1 MSRRTP
7 KYDEEF
13 KKSIVLSLHGNGKT
27 LSDLSREYGIS
38 VSAASKWVKNYAEV
52 KIDEDTIMTARQ
64 MKELQKRNAILE
76 EENLI

>member
-13 KKSIVLSLHGNGKT
+13 KKSIVSLHGNGKT

-52 KIDEDTIMTARQ
+52 KIDEDTIMTERQ